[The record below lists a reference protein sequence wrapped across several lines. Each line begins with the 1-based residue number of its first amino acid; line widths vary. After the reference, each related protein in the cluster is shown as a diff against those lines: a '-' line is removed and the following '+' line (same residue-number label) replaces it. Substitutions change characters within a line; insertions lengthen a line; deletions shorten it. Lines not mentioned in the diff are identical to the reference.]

1 MILKTFELNKITDKA
16 TFFLLYGKNEGL
28 KTECINEILK
38 KNDGKIFNY
47 DEKQIRDEIE
57 NFYENILSGSLFE
70 NSKIIIIN
78 RASDKIVEII
88 QELINRNIAN
98 TKIIINADILEKKS
112 KLRSLFEKKQDLICI
127 PTYPDNN
134 DTLSK
139 LSATFFRKENITI
152 SQQNINLIIEKCN
165 GDRNSLKNELNKIKN
180 YLINKKKI
188 SSEEILKIINLSENY
203 ELSELIDNCLAKNK
217 NKVTNILNENNYNS
231 DDSII
236 ILRTFLSKAKRI
248 LKLAVQLEQNKDI
261 YKTINAARPP
271 IFWKDKEIVKI
282 QLNKWKPNQIK
293 RLINDISNV
302 ELEIKNN
309 YNNSIII
316 ITNFIFEQ
324 SYTQINNKI

>member
-1 MILKTFELNKITDKA
+1 MIIKSYEVHKIDFLKFN
-16 TFFLLYGKNEGL
+16 FFLLYGKNEGL

-47 DEKQIRDEIE
+47 DEKQIKDEIE

-88 QELINRNIAN
+88 EELINRNITN

-152 SQQNINLIIEKCN
+152 SQQNINLIVEKCN
-165 GDRNSLKNELNKIKN
+165 EDRSNLKNELNKIKN

-231 DDSII
+231 DDCII

-309 YNNSIII
+309 YNNSILI

-324 SYTQINNKI
+324 SYAQISN

>member
-1 MILKTFELNKITDKA
+1 MILKTFELNKITNQA

-47 DEKQIRDEIE
+47 DEKQIKDEIE

-88 QELINRNIAN
+88 QELINRNITN

-139 LSATFFRKENITI
+139 LSAAFFRKENITI

-165 GDRNSLKNELNKIKN
+165 GDRNSLKSELDKIKN

-188 SSEEILKIINLSENY
+188 SSEEILKLINLSENY

-217 NKVTNILNENNYNS
+217 KKVTNILNENNYNS
-231 DDSII
+231 DDCII

-261 YKTINAARPP
+261 YKTINSARPP
-271 IFWKDKEIVKI
+271 VFWKDKEIVKI

-293 RLINDISNV
+293 KLINDISNI

-309 YNNSIII
+309 YNNSILL

-324 SYTQINNKI
+324 SYTEINN

>member
-1 MILKTFELNKITDKA
+1 MILKTFELNKITDQA

-47 DEKQIRDEIE
+47 DEKQIKDEIE

-88 QELINRNIAN
+88 QELINRNITN

-139 LSATFFRKENITI
+139 LSGAFFRKENITI
-152 SQQNINLIIEKCN
+152 SQQNINLIVEKCN
-165 GDRNSLKNELNKIKN
+165 GDRNNLKNELNKIKN

-217 NKVTNILNENNYNS
+217 SKVTNILNENNYNS
-231 DDSII
+231 DDCII

-271 IFWKDKEIVKI
+271 IFWKDKEILKI

-324 SYTQINNKI
+324 SCIQINN